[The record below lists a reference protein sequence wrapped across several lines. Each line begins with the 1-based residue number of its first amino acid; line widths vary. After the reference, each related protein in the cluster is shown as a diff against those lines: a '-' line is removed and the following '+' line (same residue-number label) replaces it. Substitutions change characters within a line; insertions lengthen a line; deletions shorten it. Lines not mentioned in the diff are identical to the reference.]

1 MNDAERRAALKA
13 RKESLH
19 ENVRHALDLVRA
31 QNQEIKAL
39 RQALAAGP
47 ADPPSLAVTTGLAPQ
62 RVLWL
67 LASLRKYGQVVEADK
82 QGSYFRYALTQ
93 NGTAAGGDQQD

>member
-1 MNDAERRAALKA
+1 MNDDQRRAALKA
-13 RKESLH
+13 RKESLSQQ
-19 ENVRHALDLVRA
+19 VRRALDLVRT

-47 ADPPSLAVTTGLAPQ
+47 SDPPSLAAATGLAPQ

-67 LASLRKYGQVVEADK
+67 LASLRKYGQVVELDK
-82 QGSYFRYALTQ
+82 RGSYFRYALTMAP
-93 NGTAAGGDQQD
+93 TAAGDGERG

>member
-1 MNDAERRAALKA
+1 MSEDQRRAALKA

-19 ENVRHALDLVRA
+19 QQVRRALDLVRV

-47 ADPPSLAVTTGLAPQ
+47 ADPPSLAAATGIAPQ
-62 RVLWL
+62 RVLWH
-67 LASLRKYGQVVEADK
+67 LASLRKYGQVAEVDK
-82 QGSYFRYALTQ
+82 RGSYFRYALT
-93 NGTAAGGDQQD
+93 TSPPAAGDDERD

>member
-13 RKESLH
+13 RKESLRQQ
-19 ENVRHALDLVRA
+19 VRRAVELVRT

-39 RQALAAGP
+39 RRALAAGP
-47 ADPPSLAVTTGLAPQ
+47 ADPPSLAAATGLDPQ

-67 LASLRKYGQVVEADK
+67 LASLRKYGQVVELDR
-82 QGSYFRYALTQ
+82 QGSYFRYALT
-93 NGTAAGGDQQD
+93 TAPAAAGDDQRG